1 MKNGEKDSYTAPRSR
16 GRKNMLKPAEGD
28 KAETRQQFYDP
39 ESQRKKSRLRRIIG
53 FAIAEVLVLSMIFFY
68 AYALNQYSKIQR
80 PDFNEQE
87 VKNTNL
93 AVESIKRM
101 EGYKTIAIFGVDSR
115 DNSVGKGWNSDV
127 IMIASLNLAN
137 GEVRLV
143 SIFRDTYLNLGNDKY
158 SKINHAY
165 ATGGPEQALK
175 AINKNLDL
183 NITQYATFNWRA
195 VATGINILGGVD
207 VEISKPE
214 FRYINSYITETVK
227 STKIGSVQLKSPGMN
242 HLDGVQ
248 AVAYGRLRY
257 MDSDLAR
264 TERQRKI
271 IELALDKAKKADL
284 KTLNDLLGNM
294 LEMIGTNLTWQDG
307 LDAIADV
314 GSYRIVETMGF
325 PAARGVANMGSK
337 GQCIIPQTL
346 ESNVKVLHE
355 FLFADADYQVSDTV
369 KKISNRIA
377 GDSGMYKEGKYI
389 DHVPTDKGYI
399 PNSDKKK
406 ESRTEDEDS
415 SDSSKSST
423 KKKSTPEYGVHYETD
438 EEGETIWLYE
448 TDEEGNLLEGSD
460 EETLP
465 TETLRPANESLTE
478 SGSLQEPGS
487 TRRSS
492 EHSSAGGSLP
502 SGPSRPSASQQPSSS
517 LHPSRPSEEST
528 AQPQPGNSGST
539 GPNAPTTAP
548 NKPTAESST
557 GSKQPGN
564 HQGGSS
570 SPGGPS
576 SPTNPAP
583 SPTTPAPTTQ
593 AQPQPGSGP
602 GGEDAIIGEPKPQ

>member
-1 MKNGEKDSYTAPRSR
+1 MMKNGERDTYTAPRSR
-16 GRKNMLKPAEGD
+16 GKKNMLKPADTENGSR
-28 KAETRQQFYDP
+28 KQQPFDP
-39 ESQRKKSRLRRIIG
+39 EAQRKKTKRRRMIV
-53 FAIAEVLVLSMIFFY
+53 FAIAEILVLSMIFFY

-80 PDFNEQE
+80 PEVNEQE
-87 VKNTNL
+87 VKNTDL

-207 VEISKPE
+207 VDISKPE
-214 FRYINSYITETVK
+214 FKYINSYITETVK
-227 STKIGSVQLKSPGMN
+227 TTKIGSVHLKSPGMN

-307 LDAIADV
+307 LDAISDV
-314 GSYRIVETMGF
+314 GSYHIAETMGF

-355 FLFADADYQVSDTV
+355 FLFADEDYQVSDTV

-399 PNSDKKK
+399 PNSEKKK
-406 ESRTEDEDS
+406 ESTEEEEDPS
-415 SDSSKSST
+415 ASSKSSI
-423 KKKSTPEYGVHYETD
+423 KKKTQPEYGVHYETNAQ
-438 EEGETIWLYE
+438 GETIWLYE

-460 EETLP
+460 GETLP
-465 TETLRPANESLTE
+465 TETLRPANESGSESE
-478 SGSLQEPGS
+478 SGG
-487 TRRSS
+487 TRRSTEQS
-492 EHSSAGGSLP
+492 GAGGS
-502 SGPSRPSASQQPSSS
+502 QPSSS
-517 LHPSRPSEEST
+517 KPGSTQQSSSALHPTNRPSDESSP
-528 AQPQPGNSGST
+528 AQSSQSGGT
-539 GPNAPTTAP
+539 GGPNAPSTAP
-548 NKPTAESST
+548 NKPTSESTT
-557 GSKQPGN
+557 GAKYPSA
-564 HQGGSS
+564 SA
-570 SPGGPS
+570 SPGASAGTS
-576 SPTNPAP
+576 PAP
-583 SPTTPAPTTQ
+583 APAPTPPAPTTPAP
-593 AQPQPGSGP
+593 QPQPGPGP
-602 GGEDAIIGEPKPQ
+602 GGDDVIIGEPKPQ